1 MVVLK
6 LGQAPQPKQLPNL
19 RSKPSF
25 ASLYA
30 ALECLALQP
39 DSWTGTPK
47 SQDPEG
53 LDPKFVNQY
62 LLSIVSS
69 ELTWFQDGSE
79 DVMVLDRR
87 DKIWELAS
95 KRMAERCGRTAMPE
109 MTRTWLIPAPITGSS
124 LAFTIREPPLTGDN
138 LGFKTW
144 GTAFTMA
151 QKLDDLRTKHL
162 SHLFNEQT
170 PSIRA
175 LELGSGTGLVG
186 IAAAAL
192 WSIPVLLTDLP
203 EIQVNLSYNVLQNTQ
218 LVEAQGGRI
227 ISTVLDWND
236 PSAFPIH
243 DFEIIMAADPM
254 YDDAHPEL
262 VAHMIETFLKRN
274 EDARALIAVPLRDQK
289 TKQMTATFQEVM
301 TGKGFSLLAQGQEI
315 CRDDWKEND
324 VEETGAGCWWAIWSW
339 AR

>member
-1 MVVLK
+1 M
-6 LGQAPQPKQLPNL
+6 
-19 RSKPSF
+19 
-25 ASLYA
+25 
-30 ALECLALQP
+30 
-39 DSWTGTPK
+39 
-47 SQDPEG
+47 
-53 LDPKFVNQY
+53 
-62 LLSIVSS
+62 
-69 ELTWFQDGSE
+69 
-79 DVMVLDRR
+79 MVLDRR

-95 KRMAERCGRTAMPE
+95 KRMAERCGRTGLYTKLFCINPNILSSTILTAFTAAMPE
-109 MTRTWLIPAPITGSS
+109 MTRTWLIPAPVTGSS

-162 SHLFNEQT
+162 SHLFNEPT

-243 DFEIIMAADPM
+243 DFE
-254 YDDAHPEL
+254 
-262 VAHMIETFLKRN
+262 V
-274 EDARALIAVPLRDQK
+274 
-289 TKQMTATFQEVM
+289 
-301 TGKGFSLLAQGQEI
+301 
-315 CRDDWKEND
+315 
-324 VEETGAGCWWAIWSW
+324 
-339 AR
+339 